1 MSKEKIF
8 KFCRKT
14 AYNIV
19 KKVFPDRYPHYFR
32 LNRIT
37 KILERFGAVTVQN
50 VIGINMN
57 SINAY
62 VGKIDI
68 KRVGDAL
75 REEIG

>member
-1 MSKEKIF
+1 
-8 KFCRKT
+8 
-14 AYNIV
+14 
-19 KKVFPDRYPHYFR
+19 
-32 LNRIT
+32 
-37 KILERFGAVTVQN
+37 VTVSN

-68 KRVGDAL
+68 KKVGDAL